1 MSRLLALSTFG
12 VLVGTVHVGSRSFPV
27 EDSTTPRF
35 ARSVWS
41 RVMLLASNRSIQD
54 MCFRGRDTTVSS
66 AAAYDRLMFATY
78 AT

>member
-12 VLVGTVHVGSRSFPV
+12 VLVGTVHVSSRSFPV
-27 EDSTTPRF
+27 EDPTTPRF

-41 RVMLLASNRSIQD
+41 RVMLLASDRSIQD